1 MITLTIVAVI
11 AAYAAPMI
19 SKQVKIN
26 EMGDIQANILNQKM
40 IDLSKTKWFHTLDK
54 KSITRPDGNV
64 GIGISEGTNPGAK
77 LEVKN
82 DDSSLVG
89 LKISN
94 PNQFY
99 SNILDVNKG
108 NKLVFDVTGFGMT
121 QARNG
126 LEIFYPDQSD
136 GGINYLTTW
145 KSSEEYTG
153 DAAQYFRHVLGRDG
167 GIYTHA
173 GGDYAM
179 VLKNDENKNLL
190 VSQSDGVFKVGYR
203 KIGTNENYPRFS
215 ISKNG
220 VVTISAP
227 TREEVGGADLSTRDD
242 ARALAIYY
250 PKDFGVG
257 KDCGDEL
264 CGTPSKDGYT
274 ETAFFN
280 SNGSLY
286 INSIIMRRPDGWAGH
301 AVEVR
306 DGVLKRVVVNTDGQL
321 LLYPKNTAKDNY
333 AFVVLTSAE
342 EGGNGR
348 AWIKRDGS
356 AWFNGN
362 VTVDGTIANVELD
375 TKLASLN
382 KDLSDAKE
390 LIAEL
395 RLQNEMLTEKV
406 ALLEMN
412 ISNPLIYETIKS
424 AQEKNRK
431 TNQLLGFIKK

>member
-1 MITLTIVAVI
+1 
-11 AAYAAPMI
+11 
-19 SKQVKIN
+19 
-26 EMGDIQANILNQKM
+26 
-40 IDLSKTKWFHTLDK
+40 
-54 KSITRPDGNV
+54 
-64 GIGISEGTNPGAK
+64 
-77 LEVKN
+77 
-82 DDSSLVG
+82 
-89 LKISN
+89 
-94 PNQFY
+94 
-99 SNILDVNKG
+99 
-108 NKLVFDVTGFGMT
+108 
-121 QARNG
+121 
-126 LEIFYPDQSD
+126 
-136 GGINYLTTW
+136 
-145 KSSEEYTG
+145 
-153 DAAQYFRHVLGRDG
+153 
-167 GIYTHA
+167 
-173 GGDYAM
+173 
-179 VLKNDENKNLL
+179 
-190 VSQSDGVFKVGYR
+190 
-203 KIGTNENYPRFS
+203 
-215 ISKNG
+215 
-220 VVTISAP
+220 
-227 TREEVGGADLSTRDD
+227 
-242 ARALAIYY
+242 
-250 PKDFGVG
+250 
-257 KDCGDEL
+257 
-264 CGTPSKDGYT
+264 
-274 ETAFFN
+274 
-280 SNGSLY
+280 
-286 INSIIMRRPDGWAGH
+286 MRRPDGWAGH